1 MPPTLRPNPTFRNP
15 KGRCDERDEER
26 PGADRPGERPRGP
39 RRAAPAEE
47 RAKPVHEIRL
57 GRIRAAV
64 WLNDTENGPRYNVQI
79 SRLYK
84 DKQDKW
90 KDSPSFGRDDLS
102 LVAKVADLAMV
113 WMYENPAGSDK

>member
-1 MPPTLRPNPTFRNP
+1 MSATKNGTGRTAPTN
-15 KGRCDERDEER
+15 GR
-26 PGADRPGERPRGP
+26 DREPRGEQS
-39 RRAAPAEE
+39 RED

-79 SRLYK
+79 CRLYK

-90 KDSPSFGRDDLS
+90 KDSASFGRDDLP

-113 WMYENPAGSDK
+113 WMYENPAGTEK

>member
-1 MPPTLRPNPTFRNP
+1 MSATKNGPARP
-15 KGRCDERDEER
+15 
-26 PGADRPGERPRGP
+26 
-39 RRAAPAEE
+39 APANGRDREARGE
-47 RAKPVHEIRL
+47 QPREDRAKPVHEIRL

-79 SRLYK
+79 CRLYK
-84 DKQDKW
+84 DKSDKW
-90 KDSPSFGRDDLS
+90 KDSPSFGREDLP